1 MTDVVF
7 CVQVCSRG
15 ATRGTARWRSAF
27 DAWRSSRPNCMWRR
41 TLALETLRGAVD
53 EYAGPIM
60 DERTRTK
67 LVRKRCV
74 KPFDKRKADADDYI
88 ERVRSM
94 VEPQRAEWRRKCEC
108 LVRFA
113 SRAARVRDARR
124 HEAEAI
130 HADNFANLAAK
141 RAEHE
146 TTDDTKEAAFAT
158 RVRGHRHRRG

>member
-1 MTDVVF
+1 MEELEATL
-7 CVQVCSRG
+7 CVE
-15 ATRGTARWRSAF
+15 AE
-27 DAWRSSRPNCMWRR
+27 
-41 TLALETLRGAVD
+41 LALETLRGAVD

-88 ERVRSM
+88 ERVRAM

-124 HEAEAI
+124 HEAESI
-130 HADNFANLAAK
+130 HADNFAKSRGKAFRSTK
-141 RAEHE
+141 RRTIRRRRRSPSACE
-146 TTDDTKEAAFAT
+146 DIAIA
-158 RVRGHRHRRG
+158 RG

>member
-1 MTDVVF
+1 LF
-7 CVQVCSRG
+7 
-15 ATRGTARWRSAF
+15 ARC
-27 DAWRSSRPNCMWRR
+27 DAWDGAVALGLRR
-41 TLALETLRGAVD
+41 MEELEAQLHVEAEHALETLRGAVD
-53 EYAGPIM
+53 EYAGAVM

-141 RAEHE
+141 RAGARNDGRYEGGGVR
-146 TTDDTKEAAFAT
+146 D

>member
-1 MTDVVF
+1 MEELEAQLHVE
-7 CVQVCSRG
+7 
-15 ATRGTARWRSAF
+15 AE
-27 DAWRSSRPNCMWRR
+27 
-41 TLALETLRGAVD
+41 LALETLRGAVD

-124 HEAEAI
+124 HEAECDGGGDRGEQYGGRGGEALGQVVRVLEHGGDAEPDGRI
-130 HADNFANLAAK
+130 VKDDQAA
-141 RAEHE
+141 
-146 TTDDTKEAAFAT
+146 
-158 RVRGHRHRRG
+158 